1 MTVPVQTPF
10 TSSVA
15 NGVTTVFPY
24 NFMIADDDDMK
35 VVVDDVV
42 QTSGYTVTG
51 IGNPAGGDVIFSV
64 APANGLKVLRYLDP
78 LLKRETDY
86 QQFGDFLAD
95 TVNLD
100 FDKIWLALQAIN
112 QNFKRSLKLPVDTTT
127 DQAITEDAAARTGKV
142 VSFDSSGNMV
152 LLLPA
157 DLSAATFIST
167 YMETLLAAIDAAD
180 ARTILDLVIGTDVQA
195 FMASASQ
202 AEMEAGTEAAL
213 RAMSPLRVKQAI
225 AAITPNNGL
234 RNRIINGG
242 FQINQRR
249 LTSVADD
256 DYCLDRWYALTETGN
271 VTVAQQTDQENGTPF
286 NIRLTQPDVSAKQIG
301 LAQIIEAANCKDLR
315 GKSAALKLRVRNS
328 DGGQINY
335 AIIEWSGTADAVT
348 SDIISAWAGAP
359 TYIGSVTERAKG
371 TVTPAANTW
380 TDVTAITG
388 TINAASNNL
397 IVFVWSNADM
407 AQNATIDLARVQLEE
422 GATASS
428 FEARA
433 VSVELAFCQRYFE
446 KSWNLASNIGATTGD
461 GAETIRQSVTSEDKT
476 MFNAGFRVR
485 KRAIPTV
492 TWYNPNTGASGQI
505 YDIGATASRTVTG
518 TYVNTPTSEVKLGAP
533 THSSVGTAGNIIWA
547 HWTASAEL

>member
-100 FDKIWLALQAIN
+100 FDKVWLALQAIN

-180 ARTILDLVIGTDVQA
+180 ARTVLELVIGTDVQA
-195 FMASASQ
+195 FMDSASQ
-202 AEMEAGTEAAL
+202 VEMEAGTEAAL
-213 RAMSPLRVKQAI
+213 RAMSPLRVRQALAVNNFTEDTTPDTANDFALVWDASASANKKVKLNKI
-225 AAITPNNGL
+225 SAGPSMVRLNTANGYGSTNTKIRRFTNTVTNTGSDITYSDSAANGASFT
-234 RNRIINGG
+234 INTTGK
-242 FQINQRR
+242 
-249 LTSVADD
+249 
-256 DYCLDRWYALTETGN
+256 YAISH
-271 VTVAQQTDQENGTPF
+271 TDQFTTGGGHVGISINSTQ
-286 NIRLTQPDVSAKQIG
+286 LTT
-301 LAQIIEAANCKDLR
+301 N
-315 GKSAALKLRVRNS
+315 
-328 DGGQINY
+328 
-335 AIIEWSGTADAVT
+335 
-348 SDIISAWAGAP
+348 
-359 TYIGSVTERAKG
+359 IGSIT
-371 TVTPAANTW
+371 AAH
-380 TDVTAITG
+380 
-388 TINAASNNL
+388 
-397 IVFVWSNADM
+397 
-407 AQNATIDLARVQLEE
+407 
-422 GATASS
+422 
-428 FEARA
+428 
-433 VSVELAFCQRYFE
+433 
-446 KSWNLASNIGATTGD
+446 IGATSYI
-461 GAETIRQSVTSEDKT
+461 ANANEPVCASVTMD
-476 MFNAGFRVR
+476 
-485 KRAIPTV
+485 
-492 TWYNPNTGASGQI
+492 
-505 YDIGATASRTVTG
+505 
-518 TYVNTPTSEVKLGAP
+518 L
-533 THSSVGTAGNIIWA
+533 TAGDVVRCHTNGGAAGTLTNATQFCI
-547 HWTASAEL
+547 TRVG

>member
-100 FDKIWLALQAIN
+100 FDKVWLALQAIN

-180 ARTILDLVIGTDVQA
+180 ARTVLELVIGTDVQA
-195 FMASASQ
+195 FMDSASQ
-202 AEMEAGTEAAL
+202 VEMEAGTEAAL
-213 RAMSPLRVKQAI
+213 RAMSPLRVRQALAVNNFTEDTTPDTANDFALVWDASASANKKVKLNKI
-225 AAITPNNGL
+225 SAGPSMVRLNTANGYGSTNTKIRRFTNVVTNTGSDITYADSATNGASFT
-234 RNRIINGG
+234 IN
-242 FQINQRR
+242 
-249 LTSVADD
+249 T
-256 DYCLDRWYALTETGN
+256 TG
-271 VTVAQQTDQENGTPF
+271 
-286 NIRLTQPDVSAKQIG
+286 K
-301 LAQIIEAANCKDLR
+301 
-315 GKSAALKLRVRNS
+315 
-328 DGGQINY
+328 Y
-335 AIIEWSGTADAVT
+335 AISH
-348 SDIISAWAGAP
+348 SDQFTTGGGHAGISINS
-359 TYIGSVTERAKG
+359 TQLTTNIGS
-371 TVTPAANTW
+371 
-380 TDVTAITG
+380 I
-388 TINAASNNL
+388 
-397 IVFVWSNADM
+397 
-407 AQNATIDLARVQLEE
+407 
-422 GATASS
+422 TASH
-428 FEARA
+428 
-433 VSVELAFCQRYFE
+433 
-446 KSWNLASNIGATTGD
+446 IGATGYI
-461 GAETIRQSVTSEDKT
+461 ANANETVCASVTLD
-476 MFNAGFRVR
+476 
-485 KRAIPTV
+485 
-492 TWYNPNTGASGQI
+492 
-505 YDIGATASRTVTG
+505 
-518 TYVNTPTSEVKLGAP
+518 L
-533 THSSVGTAGNIIWA
+533 TAGDVVRCHTNGEAAGTLTNATQFTI
-547 HWTASAEL
+547 TRVG

>member
-24 NFMIADDDDMK
+24 SFMIADEDDMR

-127 DQAITEDAAARTGKV
+127 DQAITEDATSRIGKV

-157 DLSAATFIST
+157 NLSAATFIST

-180 ARTILDLVIGTDVQA
+180 ARTVLELVIGTDVQA
-195 FMASASQ
+195 FMDSASQ

-213 RAMSPLRVKQAI
+213 RAMSPLRVRQAL
-225 AAITPNNGL
+225 AVNNFTEDTTPDTAND
-234 RNRIINGG
+234 
-242 FQINQRR
+242 F
-249 LTSVADD
+249 
-256 DYCLDRWYALTETGN
+256 AL
-271 VTVAQQTDQENGTPF
+271 VWDA
-286 NIRLTQPDVSAKQIG
+286 SAS
-301 LAQIIEAANCKDLR
+301 ANK
-315 GKSAALKLRVRNS
+315 K
-328 DGGQINY
+328 
-335 AIIEWSGTADAVT
+335 
-348 SDIISAWAGAP
+348 
-359 TYIGSVTERAKG
+359 
-371 TVTPAANTW
+371 
-380 TDVTAITG
+380 
-388 TINAASNNL
+388 
-397 IVFVWSNADM
+397 
-407 AQNATIDLARVQLEE
+407 
-422 GATASS
+422 
-428 FEARA
+428 
-433 VSVELAFCQRYFE
+433 
-446 KSWNLASNIGATTGD
+446 
-461 GAETIRQSVTSEDKT
+461 
-476 MFNAGFRVR
+476 
-485 KRAIPTV
+485 
-492 TWYNPNTGASGQI
+492 
-505 YDIGATASRTVTG
+505 
-518 TYVNTPTSEVKLGAP
+518 VKLNKI
-533 THSSVGTAGNIIWA
+533 SVGTSMVRLNTANGYGSTNTKIRRFTNTVTNTGSDITYA
-547 HWTASAEL
+547 DSATLGASFTINTNGVYAISYSDTFASAQHIGISLNTSAPTTNLDAIPVSEVLSEITTSGGASAGAASWVGYLPAGSVVRAHNAGAAVSSPANSVQFTITRVA